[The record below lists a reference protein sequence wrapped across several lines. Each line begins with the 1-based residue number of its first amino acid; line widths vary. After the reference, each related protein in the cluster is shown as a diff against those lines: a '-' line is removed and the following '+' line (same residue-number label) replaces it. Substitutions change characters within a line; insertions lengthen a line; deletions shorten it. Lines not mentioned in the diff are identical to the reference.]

1 VRPSLLV
8 LPVKRYAMYICDG
21 CGDIESFWLF
31 AAILKKLS
39 WIDRY
44 LYIWILLTMAA
55 GILIGE
61 FVHPVPRAL
70 NRVEIVT
77 VSLPITLGLWLMMWP
92 VLTKVQYDLL
102 WTLLKDSKARTCQIH
117 LH

>member
-1 VRPSLLV
+1 
-8 LPVKRYAMYICDG
+8 
-21 CGDIESFWLF
+21 
-31 AAILKKLS
+31 
-39 WIDRY
+39 
-44 LYIWILLTMAA
+44 MAA

-61 FVHPVPRAL
+61 FVRPVPQAL

-102 WTLLKDSKARTCQIH
+102 GTLLKERKARHCLLPCCACFH
-117 LH
+117 KVASNVWFRCAVL